1 MFTVQDESES
11 KPESPGQS
19 AGDVFSPTTVSGIV
33 EGLARA
39 LELHDYR
46 RGAFG
51 ETAAHTDRVMRLACE
66 LTEQIAP
73 ELAEDPQLSGGF
85 RLHDIGMI
93 AIPTQV
99 LMKQGPLTPD
109 EVSEIREHPW
119 LGERIV
125 APIGCLNGLARQVIA
140 CHHEQWDG
148 SGYPRGLRRVEIPLA
163 ARIFAVIDA
172 YDSMTNVQPY
182 REPLPIEVALA
193 EIDGKSGSHFDP
205 DVVAAFL
212 TMHARLPAVSA

>member
-1 MFTVQDESES
+1 MFAVHDESETQATS
-11 KPESPGQS
+11 HAPRTE
-19 AGDVFSPTTVSGIV
+19 DLVSPTTVAGIV

-51 ETAAHTDRVMRLACE
+51 ETAAHTDRVMRVACG

-73 ELAEDPQLSGGF
+73 ELTHDPQLAGGF

-148 SGYPRGLRRVEIPLA
+148 SGYPRGLRGLEIPLA
-163 ARIFAVIDA
+163 ARIFAVVDA

-182 REPLPIEVALA
+182 REPLAIDVALS
-193 EIDGKSGSHFDP
+193 EIEGKTGSHFDP
-205 DVVAAFL
+205 DVVASFL
-212 TMHARLPAVSA
+212 AMHTREPVGA